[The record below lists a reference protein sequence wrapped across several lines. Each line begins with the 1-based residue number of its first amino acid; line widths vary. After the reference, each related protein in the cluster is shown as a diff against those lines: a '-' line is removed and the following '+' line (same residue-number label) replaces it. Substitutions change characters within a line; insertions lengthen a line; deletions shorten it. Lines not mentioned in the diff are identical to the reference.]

1 MKSSRAEVKTTRS
14 LFIPQISLSARSFL
28 SISVYIQLL
37 TIRST
42 MSCLASLET
51 DIRVQKKYSM
61 SLEKN
66 TVLIYK
72 ATSRALLCSF
82 KNELKETVLFKI
94 TIFFICLI
102 FFITHIFYYIYFTFY
117 PRRAYREHRLSNQG
131 YIKHVNY
138 FELQKQIDFRS
149 LFSGSF
155 PIVVVLRRRRKD
167 VILSC
172 FYFSCSLAQ
181 HQTIKRQC

>member
-1 MKSSRAEVKTTRS
+1 
-14 LFIPQISLSARSFL
+14 
-28 SISVYIQLL
+28 
-37 TIRST
+37 
-42 MSCLASLET
+42 
-51 DIRVQKKYSM
+51 M

-138 FELQKQIDFRS
+138 FELQK
-149 LFSGSF
+149 
-155 PIVVVLRRRRKD
+155 
-167 VILSC
+167 
-172 FYFSCSLAQ
+172 
-181 HQTIKRQC
+181 